1 MGCGICASLLMQT
14 VQYMLG
20 NCGIT
25 VISWLPLPFLSYG
38 NTSLVVN
45 MAMMGLLCSL
55 MRSDGLYADKEL
67 KPLNKL
73 IYGWSGK
80 NKLRDCCCSPL
91 IIAYLFGKAHD
102 EIHQH
107 IGYLIQLLAG
117 IHSRTPW

>member
-1 MGCGICASLLMQT
+1 MIALIIAAVLIGLIAMLFFKALRLTSLFGKMMGCGICASLLMQT
-14 VQYMLG
+14 VQYILG

-55 MRSDGLYADKEL
+55 MRSDGLYADKEP

-73 IYGWSGK
+73 R
-80 NKLRDCCCSPL
+80 LRL
-91 IIAYLFGKAHD
+91 EWEK
-102 EIHQH
+102 
-107 IGYLIQLLAG
+107 
-117 IHSRTPW
+117 